1 LKKRIRH
8 KHSLAIRWF
17 HWLNFPIL
25 MVMTWSGMLIYWAN
39 DVYKLGWGD
48 QTVLKFFPDSFYKA
62 LNIPFRLAEG
72 MNIHF
77 FFMWLFALNGI
88 CYAIYLLWS
97 GEWRELLPSRQS
109 FRELI
114 PAVVSTV
121 LLRRKKDGP
130 HKFNAAQRFAYS
142 GVILM
147 GFVML
152 LNGLAIYKPVQLGW
166 LCALFG
172 GYENARAIH
181 FTITMLFVAFFL
193 LHIIQ
198 VILHGWNSFRAMIT
212 GFEVLPNDTSQKKD
226 SDHETA

>member
-1 LKKRIRH
+1 
-8 KHSLAIRWF
+8 
-17 HWLNFPIL
+17 
-25 MVMTWSGMLIYWAN
+25 MVMIWSGMLIYWAN

-48 QTVLKFFPDSFYKA
+48 RTVLKFFPDSFYKA
-62 LNIPFRLAEG
+62 LKIPFRLAEG

-88 CYAIYLLWS
+88 LYAIYLAFS
-97 GEWRELLPSRQS
+97 GEWREILPNRKSL
-109 FRELI
+109 RELFPI
-114 PAVVSTV
+114 ILST
-121 LLRRKKDGP
+121 LLFRRKKDARQ
-130 HKFNAAQRFAYS
+130 KFNAAQRFAYS
-142 GVILM
+142 GVIIM

-181 FTITMLFVAFFL
+181 FIITMLFVAFFL

-198 VILHGWNSFRAMIT
+198 VVLHGWNSFRAMIT
-212 GFEVLPNDTSQKKD
+212 GFEVLPNESINKKD
-226 SDHETA
+226 PEDETA